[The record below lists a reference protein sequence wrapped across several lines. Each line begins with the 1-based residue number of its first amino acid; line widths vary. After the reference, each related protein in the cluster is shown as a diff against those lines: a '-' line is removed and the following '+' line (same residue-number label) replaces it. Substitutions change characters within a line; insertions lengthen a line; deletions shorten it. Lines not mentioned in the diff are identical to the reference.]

1 MSPAAAHDATIRAMA
16 ATKAPRREIAE
27 ATGLSLRQ
35 VRNWMEEQQIA
46 GRPQGE
52 ANPIADDV
60 RAKLLALLHGGMS
73 ATKAAAMCGVSHQTA
88 SKMRAAAG
96 LQSFI
101 KPWQSGEDE
110 VLLKLHAQ
118 GVRPKQISAQ
128 LPGRST
134 QAVHARAQ
142 ALGLSF
148 AADTKRKEEIFQ
160 RVRQLAAAGVPDR
173 EIASEIGLGRT
184 GLGRLRRS
192 IGVPSSKQ
200 LTMRPKAEKAPRK
213 ARITAAPAPISR
225 AEGDGYTSGYKIV
238 GLHEAWRWWHQQER
252 KGYPDIGE
260 INALR
265 REQHRAPYTIK
276 GGKFTGIS
284 M

>member
-35 VRNWMEEQQIA
+35 VRNYMEEQQIA

-88 SKMRAAAG
+88 AKMRVAAG
-96 LQSFI
+96 LQSFT
-101 KPWQSGEDE
+101 KPWQAHEE
-110 VLLKLHAQ
+110 QVLLKLHAQ
-118 GVRPKQISAQ
+118 GARPKQISDQ

-148 AADTKRKEEIFQ
+148 GVVNRRTADVFD
-160 RVRQLAAAGVPDR
+160 RVRQLAAAGTPDR
-173 EIASEIGLGRT
+173 EIAVELGLSTT
-184 GLGRLRRS
+184 GVSKLRRS
-192 IGVPSSKQ
+192 NGIPSSKQ
-200 LTMRPKAEKAPRK
+200 LTLRPKAEKAPRK
-213 ARITAAPAPISR
+213 ARVETAPPPPAVR
-225 AEGDGYTSGYKIV
+225 TGDGYQSGYRMV
-238 GLHEAWRWWHQQER
+238 RLDEAWRWWWDQGH
-252 KGYPDIGE
+252 KGYADISE
-260 INALR
+260 INDLR
-265 REQHRAPYTIK
+265 RKEKRAPFTIK
-276 GGKFTGIS
+276 GGKFTGIAA
-284 M
+284 